1 MSRRITKRIVFFAV
15 LIIVSGCTKQQAR
28 RPIHQSETQQ
38 FENSVQANQLQLA
51 RETEIIEQWVI
62 AQDNIFSSTP
72 FGTYYHFVNPKNR
85 PIVDPEKI
93 NKLYMRL
100 ERLDGSEIYDWSVI
114 ENPSKNQN
122 VLSGVVRGL
131 NFTPIGV
138 ETIMAMTSFLAY
150 GSTGDGKL
158 IGPYTPIVARIY
170 IPLNQNK

>member
-1 MSRRITKRIVFFAV
+1 
-15 LIIVSGCTKQQAR
+15 
-28 RPIHQSETQQ
+28 
-38 FENSVQANQLQLA
+38 
-51 RETEIIEQWVI
+51 
-62 AQDNIFSSTP
+62 
-72 FGTYYHFVNPKNR
+72 
-85 PIVDPEKI
+85 
-93 NKLYMRL
+93 MRL